1 MIKIYDINDNVLM
14 QAEVTSAAKRE
25 QEMSKSDYISLSF
38 FAAEKIILPAG
49 AYINYTYKIDKVR
62 EVTRK
67 FLLLESY
74 EPTQSDECSWKY
86 APQFQHPKMILSKTP
101 FFIYTRNSQNIE
113 IKQNVWSFVGTTSVI
128 SGKIAD
134 FLNKDLMFGECG
146 WKVIFQKV
154 TTNTINVSFSD
165 NDFISALT
173 AITNAIGNNC
183 EWHIDYDDE
192 IIYIGKVLVGATP
205 VVLEVG
211 KNVGVPSINNNKE
224 GYYNAFSIFGGTRN
238 ITQVNSKGENV
249 SSGDIR
255 LQLDE
260 GNGTISIDG
269 KERSY
274 SIDKYSTLDLRADKT
289 KEPLFTK
296 VLDFSQIYPSLNTY
310 VYNVR
315 GRVKYVLDENNEK
328 IPISYNTDDSVKE
341 YKTFTVW
348 YMRLAY
354 PTTEKVEG
362 KTIINT
368 TIDDGITHY
377 WYDFEVTDN
386 LLINGKNI
394 GCSFEANF
402 NTGALSTPLAGRGT
416 NGDYVGFELIYHKEA
431 SSSHTSDDVSK
442 DNFSVLAG
450 DYEIIY
456 QEDNEVIIPTNEAEM
471 LIPRGDSKPSLKC
484 NITVLYNIAM
494 ADTIYYEDARDRLLE
509 KAKEEIVRL
518 LSDLNN
524 YEVKSYSDVF
534 LMDNPQLQIGQSVTY
549 KDGHGYELATRV
561 LKLSTNIDYDFI
573 QEITVGNQAIKG
585 TITQLKEDVQSIIAN
600 GGNANTQGN
609 YTVSQLNNIIAQYGG
624 KYFLSKVNEDT
635 AQKVITFMEG
645 LKIGGD
651 GKYGIDANGN
661 AVLGDVVLDR
671 VRDPHS
677 TEADRTIIGAQGF
690 DLYMGEDG
698 KSHMYIDYLT
708 TRVKMFAAS
717 AEVRKVSYSG
727 GTTIFSNAGSTIVKV
742 AYIFDASGS
751 KVIAYKCYAAADDG
765 TTKTMNWWH
774 VGMMA
779 LCQTFNVKAGE
790 TENLANRYYWR
801 MVVGVGQETLEDGKL
816 YDYVMLSNMATFVG
830 GDNVIPSYCSKLIAK
845 KKVALKWGNIAVM
858 VAQQDG
864 MMSIASLFAEQEGG
878 RTQDDDKNE
887 IASRVFYGYNE
898 GSVAPVA
905 GDVIVNVGDQIRWNS
920 RGNVIK
926 LTTSTEDNSSD
937 TAPSITMYHGIGALW
952 ETGKEDAKKQPV
964 RNPYQWKTVTCVI
977 SPELTM
983 FNTERFKWFSGTPDN
998 LIDPITVMWE
1008 IVPTSSSIVRHVANR
1023 TTTPTDITF
1032 TLVKHIGSKAE
1043 TIAAENVVF
1052 KATIEYQNGNKL
1064 NNAPFV
1070 NLASLASLYDMK
1082 SVKVDAYLKEEI
1094 KGADGQTETKQTL
1107 VKTTN
1112 VIVTSD
1118 GKEGSSGR
1126 GIVSVNTF
1134 YALGDNPLT
1143 SPVNTEYKYDTLSA
1157 VVINTN
1163 ADKYVWS
1170 ADKVTYSNN
1179 TTEFTGKYCVGKCAD
1194 LTSVTEMWG
1203 ISNSATV
1210 KPSVWSDTYPNESK
1224 LTPGTYIWSRDEIVW
1239 LDGTKTYSEAQLVGY
1254 IGTNGNN
1261 GRGIDS
1267 VNTFYALSDNITT
1280 SPVDAEYKYDTLSTV
1295 VIKNNADKYVWS
1307 ADKVTYSNKTVELTG
1322 KYCVGKCADLTSVT
1336 EMYGVSNSATVI
1348 PKVWIYSYPTTEQLT
1363 PGSYIW
1369 SRDEIVWLDGTKE
1382 YSEAQLVGYV
1392 GKDGDKGEPGNP
1404 GDPGKPGK
1412 PGTDGQ
1418 DAIQVDFLPTALTVE
1433 ANSDSSGNAV
1443 VDCSSGNITA
1453 EILVRSGS
1461 KSVMSAC
1468 DKIEIASVDGCTAE
1482 VVRTDTTTAKVRI
1495 NSVNYTTI
1503 DDKRISWTTASVTV
1517 RVHCLLTNLYYSATL
1532 AINVNVAALWG
1543 EYKRDMKSMESKYTE
1558 ISNATNKRVDDLGNT
1573 VDDIDD
1579 KVTDIDKAL
1588 DGIPIKTDTDLTKY
1602 TSKIEQSAR
1611 NISLK
1616 VGETIVGR
1624 HNLLTGSAFEKKTDY
1639 WTGNDAYMPYI
1650 SVLNNYNGYN
1660 SVVIEGKSGS
1670 NRGVDFIRVKVKE
1683 ARKYVVS
1690 AMLKCSGAVSEGDF
1704 NAYIVQRDGS
1714 MADLNKNL
1722 FIPFKVAKNM
1732 IANEW
1737 MLAAETL
1744 TLDANTAYIDCVFL
1758 YYGTKTAYIACPQ
1771 IAEGEE
1777 YAGYTLSEQDR
1788 GYIGGNLLINTD
1800 TLVEPDTLS
1809 IYNSDPLVV
1818 DSTHTSLLQEGDAN
1832 KYGSYATLYTDATSA
1847 EVNTIRWNLKGM
1859 NLIKQG
1865 QMYMLSFVAKGTGK
1879 VCAFL
1884 YNDGTP
1890 LVSTEASGFT
1900 SSNQSADG
1908 NALITLTSSWQRY
1921 FVFWRIVGDKLPI
1934 YVLFRAMKSSKLY
1947 LSQPKLEYGATVT
1960 EYRAEKTGYVEDK
1973 SIAGSLLDAGIDITS
1988 RQIMLTADKTMFRT
2002 TKGIN
2007 VAVFDE
2013 SGINAQLVRA
2023 QRLQT
2028 KGKNGAEV
2036 RIEDGMVQI
2045 FGAAGVA
2052 NIRFGLDDNGYAT
2065 LGYYDNHGNL
2075 LYDLGPKGI
2084 VKLDVSD
2091 STMTR
2096 TAFIDIDAA
2105 GLVSP
2110 YTEKKDGYLWITAD
2124 NNNKFFGLQGK
2135 PNVYVRVNLGV
2146 SKSVE
2151 LYLYHAPR
2159 VNGEI
2164 MADEK
2169 YGMTKTQTEKADG
2182 CYFTSSQIQ
2191 VLGSNFVN
2199 LAKGTYLPWDAQTR
2213 DNTKFRPIGVKSV
2226 PKLSIGGYMTL
2237 GTSALASTSQ
2247 LKVLST
2253 VYGGGVYVFPDDGF
2267 GNVEID

>member
-1 MIKIYDINDNVLM
+1 MTQATTKDYWISPSALHIELNALGYPDYIQASCVSGAKILVYVKDIIGFDAGHNYRRWPLQAAPTVFNTHTEKYVYVAIPRDMTLTASAWIVFPSEQIDIYGKNEKEEQIGDEKYYYIFLQGIITSSGDNGTVQRDWKEGGRIVYGYLSSDEAISAIPNESEWYNYSSVDGIVTFLKDITMKAGTKFRQLFANVLTI
-14 QAEVTSAAKRE
+14 VS
-25 QEMSKSDYISLSF
+25 
-38 FAAEKIILPAG
+38 G
-49 AYINYTYKIDKVR
+49 
-62 EVTRK
+62 
-67 FLLLESY
+67 
-74 EPTQSDECSWKY
+74 
-86 APQFQHPKMILSKTP
+86 
-101 FFIYTRNSQNIE
+101 
-113 IKQNVWSFVGTTSVI
+113 
-128 SGKIAD
+128 GKIA
-134 FLNKDLMFGECG
+134 FEGQGEVNG
-146 WKVIFQKV
+146 VVI
-154 TTNTINVSFSD
+154 D
-165 NDFISALT
+165 
-173 AITNAIGNNC
+173 
-183 EWHIDYDDE
+183 
-192 IIYIGKVLVGATP
+192 
-205 VVLEVG
+205 
-211 KNVGVPSINNNKE
+211 
-224 GYYNAFSIFGGTRN
+224 
-238 ITQVNSKGENV
+238 
-249 SSGDIR
+249 
-255 LQLDE
+255 
-260 GNGTISIDG
+260 
-269 KERSY
+269 
-274 SIDKYSTLDLRADKT
+274 
-289 KEPLFTK
+289 
-296 VLDFSQIYPSLNTY
+296 
-310 VYNVR
+310 
-315 GRVKYVLDENNEK
+315 
-328 IPISYNTDDSVKE
+328 
-341 YKTFTVW
+341 
-348 YMRLAY
+348 
-354 PTTEKVEG
+354 
-362 KTIINT
+362 
-368 TIDDGITHY
+368 
-377 WYDFEVTDN
+377 
-386 LLINGKNI
+386 
-394 GCSFEANF
+394 
-402 NTGALSTPLAGRGT
+402 STPLDSVDKIVT
-416 NGDYVGFELIYHKEA
+416 PNYL
-431 SSSHTSDDVSK
+431 
-442 DNFSVLAG
+442 DN
-450 DYEIIY
+450 
-456 QEDNEVIIPTNEAEM
+456 
-471 LIPRGDSKPSLKC
+471 
-484 NITVLYNIAM
+484 
-494 ADTIYYEDARDRLLE
+494 
-509 KAKEEIVRL
+509 KA
-518 LSDLNN
+518 
-524 YEVKSYSDVF
+524 
-534 LMDNPQLQIGQSVTY
+534 
-549 KDGHGYELATRV
+549 
-561 LKLSTNIDYDFI
+561 
-573 QEITVGNQAIKG
+573 
-585 TITQLKEDVQSIIAN
+585 
-600 GGNANTQGN
+600 
-609 YTVSQLNNIIAQYGG
+609 
-624 KYFLSKVNEDT
+624 LSKVHEDV
-635 AQKVITFMEG
+635 AKKVITFMEG
-645 LKIGGD
+645 LTVGMDK
-651 GKYGIDANGN
+651 KKGIDAKGN

-727 GTTIFSNAGSTIVKV
+727 GTTIFSNAGSTIIKV

-765 TTKTMNWWH
+765 TTRTMNWWH

-790 TENLANRYYWR
+790 TEDLANRYYWR

-830 GDNVIPSYCSKLIAK
+830 GDNVIPSYCSKVIAK

-878 RTQDDDKNE
+878 RTQDDGKNE
-887 IASRVFYGYNE
+887 IASRVFYGYDE
-898 GSVAPVA
+898 GSLAPLA

-952 ETGKEDAKKQPV
+952 ETGKENADKQPV

-1008 IVPTSSSIVRHVANR
+1008 IVPTSSSIVRHVSNR

-1032 TLVKHIGSKAE
+1032 TLVKHTGSKAE

-1070 NLASLASLYDMK
+1070 NLATLASLYDMK
-1082 SVKVDAYLKEEI
+1082 SVKVDAYLKEEV
-1094 KGADGQTETKQTL
+1094 KGTDGQMETKQTL
-1107 VKTTN
+1107 VKSTN

-1143 SPVNTEYKYDTLSA
+1143 SPVDTEYKHDTLSA
-1157 VVINTN
+1157 VVIKTN

-1203 ISNSATV
+1203 VSNSATV

-1224 LTPGTYIWSRDEIVW
+1224 LTPGT
-1239 LDGTKTYSEAQLVGY
+1239 
-1254 IGTNGNN
+1254 
-1261 GRGIDS
+1261 
-1267 VNTFYALSDNITT
+1267 
-1280 SPVDAEYKYDTLSTV
+1280 
-1295 VIKNNADKYVWS
+1295 
-1307 ADKVTYSNKTVELTG
+1307 
-1322 KYCVGKCADLTSVT
+1322 
-1336 EMYGVSNSATVI
+1336 
-1348 PKVWIYSYPTTEQLT
+1348 
-1363 PGSYIW
+1363 YIW

-1482 VVRTDTTTAKVRI
+1482 VVRTDVNTAKVRI
-1495 NSVNYTTI
+1495 NSVSYTTVEG
-1503 DDKRISWTTASVTV
+1503 KRISYTTASVTV

-1558 ISNATNKRVDDLGNT
+1558 ISNATNKRVDDLGDS
-1573 VDDIDD
+1573 VDNIGD

-1639 WTGNDAYMPYI
+1639 WTGNDAYTPYI
-1650 SVLNNYNGYN
+1650 SVLNNYNGHN

-1704 NAYIVQRDGS
+1704 NAYILQRDGS
-1714 MADLNKNL
+1714 MVELNKNL
-1722 FIPFKVAKNM
+1722 FIPLSVAKNM
-1732 IANEW
+1732 VANEW
-1737 MLAAETL
+1737 MLGVETL
-1744 TLDANTAYIDCVFL
+1744 TLDANTVFIDCVFL

-1788 GYIGGNLLINTD
+1788 NYIGGNLLDNTGTLVTGGKLKVASENTVLHPKDNSADEIEKHSYKGFPTLNTDARFYTSDINT
-1800 TLVEPDTLS
+1800 VEWDF
-1809 IYNSDPLVV
+1809 VF
-1818 DSTHTSLLQEGDAN
+1818 
-1832 KYGSYATLYTDATSA
+1832 ATFF
-1847 EVNTIRWNLKGM
+1847 
-1859 NLIKQG
+1859 KQG
-1865 QMYMLSFVAKGTGK
+1865 QDYMLSFMAKGNKGGRFT
-1879 VCAFL
+1879 ASM
-1884 YNDGTP
+1884 YNYYN
-1890 LVSTEASGFT
+1890 TEELFAEAPNRVDTDNSHVQMEFKEDYIWTRYWVRWRVVGE
-1900 SSNQSADG
+1900 QPPRYVR
-1908 NALITLTSSWQRY
+1908 ITCHQ
-1921 FVFWRIVGDKLPI
+1921 GCD
-1934 YVLFRAMKSSKLY
+1934 LY
-1947 LSQPKLEYGATVT
+1947 LSQPKMEYGATAT
-1960 EYRAEKTGYVEDK
+1960 EWRAEKTDYIEDK
-1973 SIAGSLLDAGIDITS
+1973 SIAGSLLDAGIDINS
-1988 RQIMLTADKTMFRT
+1988 KEIMLTADKTTFRT
-2002 TKGIN
+2002 TKGTK
-2007 VAVFDE
+2007 VAMFDE
-2013 SGINAQLVRA
+2013 DGLNAQLVRA

-2096 TAFIDIDAA
+2096 TAFINLDAA

-2146 SKSVE
+2146 TKSVE
-2151 LYLYHAPR
+2151 LYLYRAPR
-2159 VNGEI
+2159 LNGDVI
-2164 MADEK
+2164 LDEK
-2169 YGMTKTQTEKADG
+2169 YRLSKSQAEKADG
-2182 CYFTSSQIQ
+2182 CYFTSNQ
-2191 VLGSNFVN
+2191 VQVTDGNFTN

-2213 DNTKFRPIGVKSV
+2213 DNTKLRPIGVKSV
-2226 PKLSIGGYMTL
+2226 PKLSVGGFMTL

-2253 VYGGGVYVFPDDGF
+2253 VYGGGVYVFPDNGF

>member
-1 MIKIYDINDNVLM
+1 MTQATTKDYWISPSALHIELNALGYPDYIQASCVSGAQILVYVKDIIGFDAGHNYRRWPLQAAATVFNTHTEKYVYVAIPRDMTLTASAWIVFPSEQIDIYGKNEKEEQIGDEKFYYIFLQGIITSSGDNGTVQRDWKKGGRIVYGYLSSDEAISAIPNESEWYNYSSVDGIVTFLKDITMKAGTKFRQLFANVLTI
-14 QAEVTSAAKRE
+14 VS
-25 QEMSKSDYISLSF
+25 
-38 FAAEKIILPAG
+38 G
-49 AYINYTYKIDKVR
+49 
-62 EVTRK
+62 
-67 FLLLESY
+67 
-74 EPTQSDECSWKY
+74 
-86 APQFQHPKMILSKTP
+86 
-101 FFIYTRNSQNIE
+101 
-113 IKQNVWSFVGTTSVI
+113 
-128 SGKIAD
+128 GKIA
-134 FLNKDLMFGECG
+134 FEGQGEVNG
-146 WKVIFQKV
+146 V
-154 TTNTINVSFSD
+154 
-165 NDFISALT
+165 
-173 AITNAIGNNC
+173 AI
-183 EWHIDYDDE
+183 D
-192 IIYIGKVLVGATP
+192 
-205 VVLEVG
+205 
-211 KNVGVPSINNNKE
+211 
-224 GYYNAFSIFGGTRN
+224 
-238 ITQVNSKGENV
+238 
-249 SSGDIR
+249 
-255 LQLDE
+255 
-260 GNGTISIDG
+260 
-269 KERSY
+269 
-274 SIDKYSTLDLRADKT
+274 ST
-289 KEPLFTK
+289 
-296 VLDFSQIYPSLNTY
+296 SL
-310 VYNVR
+310 
-315 GRVKYVLDENNEK
+315 
-328 IPISYNTDDSVKE
+328 DSVDK
-341 YKTFTVW
+341 
-348 YMRLAY
+348 
-354 PTTEKVEG
+354 
-362 KTIINT
+362 I
-368 TIDDGITHY
+368 
-377 WYDFEVTDN
+377 VTPNYLDN
-386 LLINGKNI
+386 
-394 GCSFEANF
+394 
-402 NTGALSTPLAGRGT
+402 
-416 NGDYVGFELIYHKEA
+416 
-431 SSSHTSDDVSK
+431 
-442 DNFSVLAG
+442 
-450 DYEIIY
+450 
-456 QEDNEVIIPTNEAEM
+456 
-471 LIPRGDSKPSLKC
+471 
-484 NITVLYNIAM
+484 
-494 ADTIYYEDARDRLLE
+494 
-509 KAKEEIVRL
+509 KA
-518 LSDLNN
+518 
-524 YEVKSYSDVF
+524 
-534 LMDNPQLQIGQSVTY
+534 
-549 KDGHGYELATRV
+549 
-561 LKLSTNIDYDFI
+561 
-573 QEITVGNQAIKG
+573 
-585 TITQLKEDVQSIIAN
+585 
-600 GGNANTQGN
+600 
-609 YTVSQLNNIIAQYGG
+609 
-624 KYFLSKVNEDT
+624 LSKVHEDV
-635 AQKVITFMEG
+635 AKKVITFMEG
-645 LKIGGD
+645 LTVGMDK
-651 GKYGIDANGN
+651 KKGIDAKGN

-727 GTTIFSNAGSTIVKV
+727 GTTIFSNAGSTIIKV

-765 TTKTMNWWH
+765 TTRTMNWWH

-864 MMSIASLFAEQEGG
+864 MMSIAQLFAEQEGG

-887 IASRVFYGYNE
+887 IASRVFYGYDE
-898 GSVAPVA
+898 GSVAPLA

-926 LTTSTEDNSSD
+926 LTTSTEDNSAD

-952 ETGKEDAKKQPV
+952 ETGKVDAGKQPV

-1008 IVPTSSSIVRHVANR
+1008 IVPTSSSIVRHVSNR

-1032 TLVKHIGSKAE
+1032 TLVKHTGSKAE

-1064 NNAPFV
+1064 NNAPFK
-1070 NLASLASLYDMK
+1070 NLSSLASLYDMK

-1094 KGADGQTETKQTL
+1094 KGTDGQTEMKQTL
-1107 VKTTN
+1107 VKSTN

-1134 YALGDNPLT
+1134 YALGDNITT
-1143 SPVNTEYKYDTLSA
+1143 SPVDAEYKYDTLSA
-1157 VVINTN
+1157 VVIKNN

-1179 TTEFTGKYCVGKCAD
+1179 TTELTGKYCVGKCAD

-1210 KPSVWSDTYPNESK
+1210 KPTVWSDIYPDETK

-1254 IGTNGNN
+1254 
-1261 GRGIDS
+1261 
-1267 VNTFYALSDNITT
+1267 
-1280 SPVDAEYKYDTLSTV
+1280 
-1295 VIKNNADKYVWS
+1295 
-1307 ADKVTYSNKTVELTG
+1307 
-1322 KYCVGKCADLTSVT
+1322 
-1336 EMYGVSNSATVI
+1336 
-1348 PKVWIYSYPTTEQLT
+1348 
-1363 PGSYIW
+1363 
-1369 SRDEIVWLDGTKE
+1369 
-1382 YSEAQLVGYV
+1382 V
-1392 GKDGDKGEPGNP
+1392 GKDGDKGEPGTP
-1404 GDPGKPGK
+1404 GDPGKPGE
-1412 PGTDGQ
+1412 PGADGQ

-1482 VVRTDTTTAKVRI
+1482 VVRTDVNTAKVRI
-1495 NSVNYTTI
+1495 NSVSYTTI
-1503 DDKRISWTTASVTV
+1503 DGKRISWTTASVTV

-1558 ISNATNKRVDDLGNT
+1558 ISNT
-1573 VDDIDD
+1573 VN
-1579 KVTDIDKAL
+1579 
-1588 DGIPIKTDTDLTKY
+1588 GIPIKTDTDLTKY

-1616 VGETIVGR
+1616 VGETVVGR

-1639 WTGNDAYMPYI
+1639 WTGNDAYTPYI

-1660 SVVIEGKSGS
+1660 SVVIEGKSGG

-1704 NAYIVQRDGS
+1704 NAYILQRDGS
-1714 MADLNKNL
+1714 MVELNKNL
-1722 FIPFKVAKNM
+1722 FIPLSVAKNM
-1732 IANEW
+1732 VANEW
-1737 MLAAETL
+1737 MLGVETL
-1744 TLDANTAYIDCVFL
+1744 TLDANTVFIDCVFL

-1788 GYIGGNLLINTD
+1788 GYIGGNLLINSD
-1800 TLVEPDTLS
+1800 TLVKPETLS

-1818 DSTHTSLLQEGDAN
+1818 DDTHTTLLQNDDAD

-1847 EVNTIRWNLKGM
+1847 EIDTIRWNLDGM
-1859 NLIKQG
+1859 NIIKQG
-1865 QMYMLSFVAKGTGK
+1865 QMYMLSFVAKGTGMYY
-1879 VCAFL
+1879 AFL
-1884 YNDGTP
+1884 YNDGT
-1890 LVSTEASGFT
+1890 SSIATEASGFT
-1900 SSNQSADG
+1900 AG
-1908 NALITLTSSWQRY
+1908 NTSSGGGAAIALSSTWQRY
-1921 FVFWRIVGDKLPI
+1921 FVFWRVVGDKLPI
-1934 YVLFRAMKSSKLY
+1934 YVLFRAMKGSKLY

-1973 SIAGSLLDAGIDITS
+1973 SIAGSLLDAGIDINS
-1988 RQIMLTADKTMFRT
+1988 KEIMLTADKTTFRT
-2002 TKGIN
+2002 TKGTK
-2007 VAVFDE
+2007 VAMFDE
-2013 SGINAQLVRA
+2013 DGLNAQLVRA

-2028 KGKNGAEV
+2028 KGKNGLEV

-2075 LYDLGPKGI
+2075 LYDLGPKG
-2084 VKLDVSD
+2084 VASLSLSKASL
-2091 STMTR
+2091 TR
-2096 TAFIDIDAA
+2096 AMYIDLVAA
-2105 GLVSP
+2105 GLTTP
-2110 YTEKKDGYLWITAD
+2110 YYSKKDGYNWISDA
-2124 NNNKFFGLQGK
+2124 NNNKVFG
-2135 PNVYVRVNLGV
+2135 VFAVADRYVRDNLGV
-2146 SKSVE
+2146 SEGIE
-2151 LYLYHAPR
+2151 LYQYRAPSI
-2159 VNGEI
+2159 NGEI
-2164 MADEK
+2164 AADSV
-2169 YGMTKTQTEKADG
+2169 YNLTKAQAEKANG
-2182 CYFTSSQIQ
+2182 CYFTSNQIQ
-2191 VLGSNFVN
+2191 VIGDNFLN
-2199 LAKGTYLPWDAQTR
+2199 IAKGAYLPWDTQTV
-2213 DNTKFRPIGVKSV
+2213 DNTKYRLPGGTKV
-2226 PKLSIGGYMTL
+2226 PKLLVRMFITQSLL
-2237 GTSALASTSQ
+2237 GTTP
-2247 LKVLST
+2247 VVNFET
-2253 VYGGGVYVFPDDGF
+2253 VYGGGVYTFP
-2267 GNVEID
+2267 GNGTDLNADLNTYVRK

>member
-1 MIKIYDINDNVLM
+1 MTQATTKDYWISPSALHIELNALGYPDYIQASCVSGAQILVYVKDIIGFDAGHNYRRWPLQAVATVFNTHTEKYVYVAIPRDMTLTASAWIVFPSEQIDIYGKNEKEEQIGDEKYYYIFLQGIITSSGDNGTVQRDWKEGGRIVYGYLSSDEAISAIPNESEWYNYSSVDGIVTFLKDITMKAGTKFRQLFANVLTI
-14 QAEVTSAAKRE
+14 VS
-25 QEMSKSDYISLSF
+25 
-38 FAAEKIILPAG
+38 G
-49 AYINYTYKIDKVR
+49 
-62 EVTRK
+62 
-67 FLLLESY
+67 
-74 EPTQSDECSWKY
+74 
-86 APQFQHPKMILSKTP
+86 
-101 FFIYTRNSQNIE
+101 
-113 IKQNVWSFVGTTSVI
+113 
-128 SGKIAD
+128 GKIA
-134 FLNKDLMFGECG
+134 FENQGEVNG
-146 WKVIFQKV
+146 VVI
-154 TTNTINVSFSD
+154 D
-165 NDFISALT
+165 
-173 AITNAIGNNC
+173 
-183 EWHIDYDDE
+183 
-192 IIYIGKVLVGATP
+192 
-205 VVLEVG
+205 
-211 KNVGVPSINNNKE
+211 
-224 GYYNAFSIFGGTRN
+224 
-238 ITQVNSKGENV
+238 
-249 SSGDIR
+249 
-255 LQLDE
+255 
-260 GNGTISIDG
+260 
-269 KERSY
+269 
-274 SIDKYSTLDLRADKT
+274 ST
-289 KEPLFTK
+289 
-296 VLDFSQIYPSLNTY
+296 SL
-310 VYNVR
+310 
-315 GRVKYVLDENNEK
+315 
-328 IPISYNTDDSVKE
+328 DSVDK
-341 YKTFTVW
+341 
-348 YMRLAY
+348 
-354 PTTEKVEG
+354 
-362 KTIINT
+362 I
-368 TIDDGITHY
+368 
-377 WYDFEVTDN
+377 VTPSYLDN
-386 LLINGKNI
+386 
-394 GCSFEANF
+394 
-402 NTGALSTPLAGRGT
+402 
-416 NGDYVGFELIYHKEA
+416 
-431 SSSHTSDDVSK
+431 
-442 DNFSVLAG
+442 
-450 DYEIIY
+450 
-456 QEDNEVIIPTNEAEM
+456 
-471 LIPRGDSKPSLKC
+471 
-484 NITVLYNIAM
+484 
-494 ADTIYYEDARDRLLE
+494 
-509 KAKEEIVRL
+509 KA
-518 LSDLNN
+518 
-524 YEVKSYSDVF
+524 
-534 LMDNPQLQIGQSVTY
+534 
-549 KDGHGYELATRV
+549 
-561 LKLSTNIDYDFI
+561 
-573 QEITVGNQAIKG
+573 
-585 TITQLKEDVQSIIAN
+585 
-600 GGNANTQGN
+600 
-609 YTVSQLNNIIAQYGG
+609 
-624 KYFLSKVNEDT
+624 LSKVHEDV
-635 AQKVITFMEG
+635 AKKVITFMEG
-645 LKIGGD
+645 LTVGMDK
-651 GKYGIDANGN
+651 KKGIDAKGN

-727 GTTIFSNAGSTIVKV
+727 GTTIFSNAGSTIIKV

-765 TTKTMNWWH
+765 TTRTMNWWH

-830 GDNVIPSYCSKLIAK
+830 GDNVIPSYCSKVIAK

-887 IASRVFYGYNE
+887 IASRVFYGYDE

-952 ETGKEDAKKQPV
+952 ETGKEDADKQPV

-1008 IVPTSSSIVRHVANR
+1008 IIPTSSSIVRHVSNR

-1032 TLVKHIGSKAE
+1032 TLVKHTGSKAE

-1070 NLASLASLYDMK
+1070 NLATLASLYDMK
-1082 SVKVDAYLKEEI
+1082 SVKVDAYLKEEV
-1094 KGADGQTETKQTL
+1094 KGTDGQTETKQTL
-1107 VKTTN
+1107 VKSTN
-1112 VIVTSD
+1112 IIVTSD

-1134 YALGDNPLT
+1134 YALGDN
-1143 SPVNTEYKYDTLSA
+1143 
-1157 VVINTN
+1157 
-1163 ADKYVWS
+1163 
-1170 ADKVTYSNN
+1170 
-1179 TTEFTGKYCVGKCAD
+1179 
-1194 LTSVTEMWG
+1194 
-1203 ISNSATV
+1203 
-1210 KPSVWSDTYPNESK
+1210 
-1224 LTPGTYIWSRDEIVW
+1224 
-1239 LDGTKTYSEAQLVGY
+1239 
-1254 IGTNGNN
+1254 
-1261 GRGIDS
+1261 
-1267 VNTFYALSDNITT
+1267 ITT
-1280 SPVDAEYKYDTLSTV
+1280 SPVDAEYKYDTLSAV

-1307 ADKVTYSNKTVELTG
+1307 ADKVTYSNNTTELTG

-1363 PGSYIW
+1363 PGTYIW

-1418 DAIQVDFLPTALTVE
+1418 DAIQVVFLPTALTVE

-1482 VVRTDTTTAKVRI
+1482 VVRTDVNTAKVRI
-1495 NSVNYTTI
+1495 NSVSYTTI
-1503 DDKRISWTTASVTV
+1503 DGKRISWTTASVTV

-1558 ISNATNKRVDDLGNT
+1558 ISNATNKRVDDLGDS
-1573 VDDIDD
+1573 VDNIGD

-1639 WTGNDAYMPYI
+1639 WTGNDAYTPYI

-1660 SVVIEGKSGS
+1660 SVVIEGKSSS

-1704 NAYIVQRDGS
+1704 NAYILQRDGS
-1714 MADLNKNL
+1714 MVELNKNL
-1722 FIPFKVAKNM
+1722 FIPLSVAKNM
-1732 IANEW
+1732 VANEW
-1737 MLAAETL
+1737 MLGVETL
-1744 TLDANTAYIDCVFL
+1744 TLDANTVFIDCVFL

-1788 GYIGGNLLINTD
+1788 NYIGGNLLDNTGTLVTGGKLKVASENTVLHPKDNSADEIEKHSYKGFPTLNTDARFYTSDINT
-1800 TLVEPDTLS
+1800 VEWDF
-1809 IYNSDPLVV
+1809 VF
-1818 DSTHTSLLQEGDAN
+1818 
-1832 KYGSYATLYTDATSA
+1832 ATFF
-1847 EVNTIRWNLKGM
+1847 
-1859 NLIKQG
+1859 KQG
-1865 QMYMLSFVAKGTGK
+1865 QDYMLSFMAKGNKGGRFT
-1879 VCAFL
+1879 ASM
-1884 YNDGTP
+1884 YNYYN
-1890 LVSTEASGFT
+1890 TEELFAEAPNRVDTDNSHVQMEFKEDYIWTRYWVRWRVVGE
-1900 SSNQSADG
+1900 QPPRYVR
-1908 NALITLTSSWQRY
+1908 ITCHQ
-1921 FVFWRIVGDKLPI
+1921 GCD
-1934 YVLFRAMKSSKLY
+1934 LY
-1947 LSQPKLEYGATVT
+1947 LSQPKMEYGATAT
-1960 EYRAEKTGYVEDK
+1960 EWRAEKTDYIEDK
-1973 SIAGSLLDAGIDITS
+1973 SIAGSLLDAGIDINS
-1988 RQIMLTADKTMFRT
+1988 KEIMLTADKTTFRT
-2002 TKGIN
+2002 TKGTK
-2007 VAVFDE
+2007 VAMFDE
-2013 SGINAQLVRA
+2013 DGLNAQLVRA

-2096 TAFIDIDAA
+2096 TAFINLDAA

-2146 SKSVE
+2146 TKSVE
-2151 LYLYHAPR
+2151 LYLYRAPR
-2159 VNGEI
+2159 LNGDVI
-2164 MADEK
+2164 LDEK
-2169 YGMTKTQTEKADG
+2169 YRLSKSQAEKADG
-2182 CYFTSSQIQ
+2182 CYFTSNQ
-2191 VLGSNFVN
+2191 VQVTDGNFTN

-2213 DNTKFRPIGVKSV
+2213 DNTKLRPIGVKSV
-2226 PKLSIGGYMTL
+2226 PKLSVGGFMTL

-2253 VYGGGVYVFPDDGF
+2253 VYGGGVYVFPDNGF

>member
-1 MIKIYDINDNVLM
+1 MINIYNIDGSVLM
-14 QAEVTSAAKRE
+14 QVPVTKEAKRE
-25 QEMSKSDYISLSF
+25 EELSKSDYISLSF
-38 FAAEKIILPAG
+38 NAAIKVVLPVG
-49 AYINYTYKIDKVR
+49 SYIEYTYYVDTVRKI
-62 EVTRK
+62 TRQ
-67 FLLLESY
+67 FLLLEPY
-74 EPTQSDECSWKY
+74 EPTQLDEMSWKY
-86 APQFQHPKMILSKTP
+86 TPKFHHPKMILGKVP
-101 FFIYTRNSQNIE
+101 FYINTKNSQNEDIR
-113 IKQNVWSFVGTTSVI
+113 QTNWSFVGSPDNI
-128 SGKIAD
+128 MGKVCD
-134 FLNKDLMFGECG
+134 FLNKDIKFGSCL
-146 WKVIFQKV
+146 WKAVV
-154 TTNTINVSFSD
+154 TNELKNSLNVSFAD
-165 NDFISALT
+165 NDVLSALSSI
-173 AITNAIGNNC
+173 ANAVGDNC
-183 EWHIDYDDE
+183 EWHIDYDNE
-192 IIYIGKVLVGATP
+192 IIYLGKIIIGKTP
-205 VVLEVG
+205 TELNVG
-211 KNVGVPSINNNKE
+211 KNVGITSLSESKE
-224 GYYNAFSIFGGTRN
+224 NYYNSFTVFGGTRN
-238 ITQVNSKGENV
+238 ITQVNNKGENI

-255 LQLDE
+255 LQLSID
-260 GNGTISIDG
+260 NGSIIVDG
-269 KERSY
+269 KEIEY
-274 SIDKYSTLDLRADKT
+274 TIDRFSTMDLRQNKVV
-289 KEPLFTK
+289 EPLFTK
-296 VLDFSQIYPSLNTY
+296 VLNFSDVYPSLDTY

-315 GRVKYVLDENNEK
+315 GRRKYVLDSTTNQK
-328 IPISYNTDDSVKE
+328 IPLTYNADGSVAT

-354 PTTEKVEG
+354 YTTSKIEG
-362 KTIINT
+362 KKVINT
-368 TIDDGITHY
+368 TIDEGVTHY
-377 WYDFEVTDN
+377 WYDFEITDN
-386 LLINGKNI
+386 LLINGKKI
-394 GCSFEANF
+394 SCSFEPNF
-402 NTGALSTPLAGRGT
+402 EKKALSVPLAGRGT
-416 NGDYVGFELIYHKEA
+416 NGKYVGFELNYHKK
-431 SSSHTSDDVSK
+431 SISIRDTDDV
-442 DNFSVLAG
+442 DAGNFEVLAG

-456 QEDNEVIIPTNEAEM
+456 QETNGLIVPTNAEDM
-471 LIPRGDSKPSLKC
+471 LIPRGEELPTLKC

-494 ADTIYYEDARDRLLE
+494 PDIYKIGAQQKLLK
-509 KAKEEIVRL
+509 KATDEIKRL

-524 YEVKSYSDVF
+524 YTCKSYPQVF
-534 LMDNPQLQIGQSVTY
+534 QKNNPRLQIGQYVTY
-549 KDGHGYELATRV
+549 KDGQGYNLETRV

-624 KYFLSKVNEDT
+624 KYFLSKVNEDI

-645 LKIGGD
+645 LTVGMDK
-651 GKYGIDANGN
+651 KKGIDAKGN
-661 AVLGDVVLDR
+661 AVLCDVVLDR

-790 TENLANRYYWR
+790 TEDLANRYYWR

-830 GDNVIPSYCSKLIAK
+830 GDNVIPSYCSKVIAK

-887 IASRVFYGYNE
+887 IASRVFYGYDE
-898 GSVAPVA
+898 GSVAPLA

-1023 TTTPTDITF
+1023 TTTPTDLTF
-1032 TLVKHIGSKAE
+1032 TLVKHTGSKAE

-1064 NNAPFV
+1064 NDAPFK
-1070 NLASLASLYDMK
+1070 NLVSLASLYDMK
-1082 SVKVDAYLKEEI
+1082 SVKVDAYLKEEV
-1094 KGADGQTETKQTL
+1094 KRADGQTETKQTL

-1134 YALGDNPLT
+1134 YALDDNPLA

-1157 VVINTN
+1157 VVIKTN

-1203 ISNSATV
+1203 VSNSATV

-1267 VNTFYALSDNITT
+1267 VNTFYALGDNITT

-1363 PGSYIW
+1363 PGTYIW

-1392 GKDGDKGEPGNP
+1392 GKDGDKGEPGQP
-1404 GDPGKPGK
+1404 GDPGKPGE
-1412 PGTDGQ
+1412 PGADGQ

-1495 NSVNYTTI
+1495 NSVSYTTVEG
-1503 DDKRISWTTASVTV
+1503 KRISYTTASVTV

-1558 ISNATNKRVDDLGNT
+1558 ISNT
-1573 VDDIDD
+1573 VN
-1579 KVTDIDKAL
+1579 
-1588 DGIPIKTDTDLTKY
+1588 GIPIKTDTDLTKY

-1616 VGETIVGR
+1616 VSETVVGR

-1639 WTGNDAYMPYI
+1639 WTGNDAYTPYI
-1650 SVLNNYNGYN
+1650 SVLNNYNGHN

-1690 AMLKCSGAVSEGDF
+1690 AMLKCSGAVSDGDF
-1704 NAYIVQRDGS
+1704 NAYILQRDGS
-1714 MADLNKNL
+1714 MAELNMNL
-1722 FIPFKVAKNM
+1722 FIPLSVAKNM
-1732 IANEW
+1732 VANEW

-1788 GYIGGNLLINTD
+1788 GYIGGNLLINTN

-1832 KYGSYATLYTDATSA
+1832 KYDSYATLYTDATSA

-1879 VCAFL
+1879 VTTFL

-1890 LVSTEASGFT
+1890 LIATEASGFA
-1900 SSNQSADG
+1900 SGNQSADG
-1908 NALITLTSSWQRY
+1908 NAAIVLTSSWQRY
-1921 FVFWRIVGDKLPI
+1921 FVFWRVVGDKLPI

-2075 LYDLGPKGI
+2075 LYDLGPKG
-2084 VKLDVSD
+2084 VASLNLSKASL
-2091 STMTR
+2091 TR
-2096 TAFIDIDAA
+2096 AMYIDLVAA
-2105 GLVSP
+2105 GLTTP
-2110 YTEKKDGYLWITAD
+2110 YYSKKDGYNWISDA
-2124 NNNKFFGLQGK
+2124 NNNKVFG
-2135 PNVYVRVNLGV
+2135 VFAVADRYVRDNLGV
-2146 SKSVE
+2146 SEGIE
-2151 LYLYHAPR
+2151 LYQYRAPSI
-2159 VNGEI
+2159 NGEI
-2164 MADEK
+2164 AADSV
-2169 YGMTKTQTEKADG
+2169 YNLTKAQAKKADG
-2182 CYFTSSQIQ
+2182 CYFTSNQIQ
-2191 VLGSNFVN
+2191 VVGDNFLN
-2199 LAKGTYLPWDAQTR
+2199 IAKGAYLPWDTKTV
-2213 DNTKFRPIGVKSV
+2213 DNTKYRLPGGTKV
-2226 PKLSIGGYMTL
+2226 PKLLVRMFITQSLL
-2237 GTSALASTSQ
+2237 GTTP
-2247 LKVLST
+2247 VVNFET
-2253 VYGGGVYVFPDDGF
+2253 VYGGGVYTFP
-2267 GNVEID
+2267 GNGTDLNADLNT